1 LKRPGGGPGSFKRRN
16 KGPLSRRFNYLKNL
30 YTLNTSSG
38 ASSTISD
45 SDIEMLDDG
54 TLSQFDSSSVASVD
68 SLASTSSTNNLI
80 AANASAADQS
90 NDIANLTDFYDD
102 TSMPQTPINDIEIQS
117 FETNPI
123 VVEEDLKQQFNQEEQ
138 IQQFQQQQ
146 QIFQEKVIY

>member
-1 LKRPGGGPGSFKRRN
+1 
-16 KGPLSRRFNYLKNL
+16 
-30 YTLNTSSG
+30 
-38 ASSTISD
+38 
-45 SDIEMLDDG
+45 MLDDG

-80 AANASAADQS
+80 AANASAADQT

-102 TSMPQTPINDIEIQS
+102 TSMPQTPIIDIEIQS